1 MLCEKFYSVFGVP
14 CVAFYFDS
22 HAFKV
27 KCKLLSKFMQY
38 QICLASPHWGII
50 IAVPFPPRK
59 EELLS
64 HNSREGGKIIYGE
77 NKYLILK

>member
-1 MLCEKFYSVFGVP
+1 
-14 CVAFYFDS
+14 
-22 HAFKV
+22 
-27 KCKLLSKFMQY
+27 MQY

-59 EELLS
+59 EDPLS